1 MGSIIIFYSLEGN
14 TRNIAKKLAES
25 LSADILEIRPQK
37 EIDHRKST
45 KYLFGGKQALMR
57 TKPLLEP
64 YTFNEARYDLI
75 IFGTPVWALTYAPPL
90 RTFLFSH
97 TFKDKH
103 IGLFCTHEG
112 APGRTIT
119 QLRAFFKENTIVF
132 SKDFNISKK
141 DYGQEVDNWI
151 QNIMNDMKNI

>member
-25 LSADILEIRPQK
+25 LSAEILELRPQK
-37 EIDHRKST
+37 EIDRRKST
-45 KYLFGGKQALMR
+45 KYLFGGKQVLMR

-64 YTFNEARYDLI
+64 YTFNESRYDLI

-90 RTFLFSH
+90 RTFLFDH
-97 TFKDKH
+97 TFKDTH

-112 APGRTIT
+112 APGRTLT
-119 QLRAFFKENTIVF
+119 QLRALFEENTIVF
-132 SKDFNISKK
+132 SKDFNRSKK
-141 DYGQEVDNWI
+141 DYGQQVDNWI
-151 QNIMNDMKNI
+151 QTIKNDMKKI